1 MFSRS
6 ANALRPTIATT
17 ATPRSR
23 VSCRATAK
31 LAPGTA
37 VKVTKSVQV
46 YHVPKSKGEA
56 TDLAGMTGVID
67 SRADEHEGN
76 PTSATLAV
84 RVKLEVPDGSGK
96 TFIAHLDESEVE
108 VA

>member
-1 MFSRS
+1 MFSRA
-6 ANALRPTIATT
+6 ANPLR
-17 ATPRSR
+17 TPLTKPSPSRSR
-23 VSCRATAK
+23 VAVRATAK
-31 LAPGTA
+31 LAPGTP
-37 VKVTKSVQV
+37 VKVSKSVQV

-56 TDLAGMTGVID
+56 TDLVGMSGVID
-67 SRADEHEGN
+67 SRADEHEGKA
-76 PTSATLAV
+76 TSATLAV

>member
-1 MFSRS
+1 MFSRA
-6 ANALRPTIATT
+6 ANPLRQPAAPTSP
-17 ATPRSR
+17 PRSR
-23 VSCRATAK
+23 VAVRARAK
-31 LAPGTA
+31 LAPGTP
-37 VKVTKSVQV
+37 VKVSKSVQV

-56 TDLAGMTGVID
+56 TDLAGMSGVID
-67 SRADEHEGN
+67 SRADEHEGK